1 MNTFLCSTSIDTDD
15 TDGFQDNSQSE
26 DDVGAME
33 TGAKSS
39 DEGGHN
45 IQGNDQDKD
54 NGNYS
59 FVIS

>member
-1 MNTFLCSTSIDTDD
+1 MDTDD

-39 DEGGHN
+39 DESGYN
-45 IQGNDQDKD
+45 VQGNDQDKD

>member
-1 MNTFLCSTSIDTDD
+1 MDTDD